1 MSGNEAWNIN
11 PRAYNLTLNEAVDL
25 AHVEPS
31 SVEAEVYAL
40 LVVHAR
46 KEDVNRYRDIAL
58 HPSGGLTYTIRYDT
72 VRDAILTCAQKPT
85 RVSLIYGTEPTT
97 KKWNTEKKLKSEK
110 RICSEVS
117 ANSPGNPRSQPRRRK
132 GRLRWKGFAEKEWL

>member
-1 MSGNEAWNIN
+1 MSGNEAWNRN

-25 AHVEPS
+25 AHAEPS

-46 KEDVNRYRDIAL
+46 KDVNRYRDIAL
-58 HPSGGLTYTIRYDT
+58 HPNGGLTYTIRYDT
-72 VRDAILTCAQKPT
+72 IRDAILTCAQKPT

-97 KKWNTEKKLKSEK
+97 KKWNTEK
-110 RICSEVS
+110 
-117 ANSPGNPRSQPRRRK
+117 N
-132 GRLRWKGFAEKEWL
+132 